1 MVNDSC
7 VIGCCDNGKRYPD
20 RIIIHSNIAGGKL
33 VFHKIPINEE
43 RRKAML
49 FQKTEAFD
57 PPKNFKVCSNH
68 LINGK
73 PT

>member
-49 FQKTEAFD
+49 FQKTER
-57 PPKNFKVCSNH
+57 H
-68 LINGK
+68 LILLK
-73 PT
+73 ISKCALTI